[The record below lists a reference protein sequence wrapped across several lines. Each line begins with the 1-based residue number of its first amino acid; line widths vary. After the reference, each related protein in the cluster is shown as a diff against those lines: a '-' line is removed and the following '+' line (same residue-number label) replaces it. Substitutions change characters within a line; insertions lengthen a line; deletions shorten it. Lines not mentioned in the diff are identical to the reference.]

1 MIKSM
6 TAYGR
11 GEFCLG
17 DTLIIAEIRSYNN
30 RYRDIVLRIP
40 KSFQFFEREIR
51 SIISSKIKR
60 GRIEASVQI
69 ENNGEDSQYS
79 LELNVPLVKSYFKIF
94 KQLAGEFGLNQ
105 EIRIESFCQMKDVI
119 LVKPQEMD
127 LDKISPGLQEVLA
140 QTLSSLDEMRVREG
154 EAIEADFEKRLN
166 LLEQYII
173 EIEGHYPD
181 LIEEYHTRLKDKI
194 HHLLNDIAID
204 ESRLAQEAAFFAEK
218 SDITEEIVRIGSH
231 LNQFREYLLVDDAVG
246 RRLDFLVQEINRE
259 INTLGSKTAN
269 SSISRVVVEMK
280 AELEKIREQIQ
291 NVE

>member
-40 KSFQFFEREIR
+40 KSFQVFEREIK

-79 LELNVPLVKSYFKIF
+79 LELNVPLVKSYFTIF

-105 EIRIESFCQMKDVI
+105 EIRVESFCQMKDVI

-127 LDKISPGLQEVLA
+127 LDKIRPGLQEVLA
-140 QTLSSLDEMRVREG
+140 QTLSSLDEMRIREG
-154 EAIEADFEKRLN
+154 EAIEADFEKRLD

-173 EIEGHYPD
+173 EIEGRYPD

-204 ESRLAQEAAFFAEK
+204 ESRLAQEVAFFAEK
-218 SDITEEIVRIGSH
+218 SDITEEIVRIRSH
-231 LNQFREYLLVDDAVG
+231 LNQFREYLLVDDTIG
-246 RRLDFLVQEINRE
+246 RRLDFLIQEINRE
-259 INTLGSKTAN
+259 VNTLGTKAAN
-269 SSISRVVVEMK
+269 FSISRVVVEMK
-280 AELEKIREQIQ
+280 AEFEKIREQVQ